1 MIAIGPD
8 EIGWTGTLGRRGFAL
23 WGEFPVVTIRRRYDR
38 RRYPM
43 ETIIFLRHGQAED
56 DDGRGDAARPLTR
69 KGIAQ
74 SEVAGRALNSL
85 GLIPDL
91 CLSSPRTRAIETARG
106 ACEALGLEPVVDE
119 GLGIGEFDAEDLAAG
134 LGCVLL
140 VGHEPSFSSEVG
152 RLTGGS
158 VRLRKGGIA
167 VVRGSR
173 LEMLAG
179 PDLLA
184 LAS

>member
-8 EIGWTGTLGRRGFAL
+8 EIGRSGTLGRTGFAL
-23 WGEFPVVTIRRRYDR
+23 WEEFPRGTDPPSLRSG
-38 RRYPM
+38 RYPM

-56 DDGRGDAARPLTR
+56 DDGSGDAARPLTG
-69 KGIAQ
+69 KGVRQA
-74 SEVAGRALNSL
+74 EVAGRALHSL

-91 CLSSPRTRAIETARG
+91 CISSPRTRAIETARG
-106 ACEALGLEPVVDE
+106 ACKALGLEPVIDD
-119 GLGIGEFDAEDLAAG
+119 GLGVGDFDAKGLVAG

-140 VGHEPSFSSEVG
+140 VGHEPSFSAAVA

-184 LAS
+184 LAN

>member
-1 MIAIGPD
+1 
-8 EIGWTGTLGRRGFAL
+8 
-23 WGEFPVVTIRRRYDR
+23 
-38 RRYPM
+38 M

-56 DDGRGDAARPLTR
+56 DDGSGDAARPLTG
-69 KGIAQ
+69 KGVRQA
-74 SEVAGRALNSL
+74 EVAGRALRSL

-106 ACEALGLEPVVDE
+106 ACKTLGLEPVIDE
-119 GLGIGEFDAEDLAAG
+119 GLGVGEFDAKGLAAG
-134 LGCVLL
+134 QGCVLL
-140 VGHEPSFSSEVG
+140 VGHEPSFSAEVA

-158 VRLRKGGIA
+158 VRVRKGGIA
-167 VVRGSR
+167 VVRGSG

-184 LAS
+184 LAG